1 VKVEGNS
8 IVITAKQELPEAGG
22 VRTRVFEQKFSL
34 PSGVKAELVRS
45 SLTRE
50 GLLVITAPRG
60 NTAAQ
65 RTYTETLENKMDRVM
80 EPSSWDKDR
89 DSVKRDDSFFD
100 DSVRD
105 VKKKE
110 SFFDDSR
117 RDFEERR
124 KEFFDDFHKD
134 SIFNDKRRE
143 SAFDDLRK
151 DSFNT
156 NALANTRHGSIFDKD
171 RSALFD
177 SRERSGSLFD
187 EQNGLSRVV
196 YEDDLYKILINVE
209 KFLPEELMIKT
220 VDNNV
225 IVEAKHE
232 EKTSDGR
239 SFSTQSFNQSFA
251 LPRGVNPEAVS
262 SSLSKAGVLTISAP
276 LPKALKP
283 SGGERLVPI
292 KHS

>member
-1 VKVEGNS
+1 M
-8 IVITAKQELPEAGG
+8 
-22 VRTRVFEQKFSL
+22 
-34 PSGVKAELVRS
+34 RS
-45 SLTRE
+45 SLSRE
-50 GLLVITAPRG
+50 GVLVITAPRG

-80 EPSSWDKDR
+80 EPAAWDR
-89 DSVKRDDSFFD
+89 DKETAKKDDSFFD

-105 VKKKE
+105 VKKKD

-151 DSFNT
+151 DSFNS
-156 NALANTRHGSIFDKD
+156 NAISNSRHGSIFDKD
-171 RSALFD
+171 RSAIFD
-177 SRERSGSLFD
+177 NRERSGSLFD
-187 EQNGLSRVV
+187 EGKGVSRVV
-196 YEDDLYKILINVE
+196 YEDDMYKILVNVE
-209 KFLPEELMIKT
+209 NFLPEELMIKT

-232 EKTSDGR
+232 RNATLSHD
-239 SFSTQSFNQSFA
+239 Q
-251 LPRGVNPEAVS
+251 RGHFETY
-262 SSLSKAGVLTISAP
+262 G
-276 LPKALKP
+276 
-283 SGGERLVPI
+283 
-292 KHS
+292 

>member
-1 VKVEGNS
+1 MGDKEVVK
-8 IVITAKQELPEAGG
+8 K
-22 VRTRVFEQKFSL
+22 
-34 PSGVKAELVRS
+34 
-45 SLTRE
+45 
-50 GLLVITAPRG
+50 
-60 NTAAQ
+60 
-65 RTYTETLENKMDRVM
+65 
-80 EPSSWDKDR
+80 
-89 DSVKRDDSFFD
+89 DDSFFD

-156 NALANTRHGSIFDKD
+156 NALSSSRHGSIFDKD
-171 RSALFD
+171 RSA
-177 SRERSGSLFD
+177 
-187 EQNGLSRVV
+187 
-196 YEDDLYKILINVE
+196 
-209 KFLPEELMIKT
+209 
-220 VDNNV
+220 
-225 IVEAKHE
+225 
-232 EKTSDGR
+232 
-239 SFSTQSFNQSFA
+239 
-251 LPRGVNPEAVS
+251 
-262 SSLSKAGVLTISAP
+262 P
-276 LPKALKP
+276 LPKALKS

>member
-1 VKVEGNS
+1 
-8 IVITAKQELPEAGG
+8 
-22 VRTRVFEQKFSL
+22 
-34 PSGVKAELVRS
+34 
-45 SLTRE
+45 
-50 GLLVITAPRG
+50 
-60 NTAAQ
+60 
-65 RTYTETLENKMDRVM
+65 
-80 EPSSWDKDR
+80 
-89 DSVKRDDSFFD
+89 
-100 DSVRD
+100 